1 MLIGFGMPTPQSVA
15 LVGGT
20 WLTADGGAALFDG
33 KPARRARIARTGA
46 LSVNITLAE
55 AVVPGIVAVL
65 GLNVPAGVTVRAAGA
80 TGQTVRLPTGTVC
93 AWLFPTGTAAVS
105 SVAVQIE
112 TTVANVEV
120 GEIAIFRTVDVGIT
134 DGWAV
139 APIDASTHTRTKGGQ
154 VNTVA
159 GAVYRRLTA
168 TLSGRATA
176 VVRKGGLAGTDWE
189 TVAMAM
195 AGRQRACVVPQ
206 YRDIQTKVF
215 DPVLAARAA
224 MYGHA
229 TQLPSAENISRQ
241 YFSGYLEFEEIPA

>member
-1 MLIGFGMPTPQSVA
+1 MPATQSLA

-46 LSVNITLAE
+46 LSIKITLADV
-55 AVVPGIVAVL
+55 VVPGIVAVL
-65 GLNVPAGVTVRAAGA
+65 GLNLPAGVTVRAAGA
-80 TGQTVRLPTGTVC
+80 TGKTVRLPTGAVC
-93 AWLFPTGTAAVS
+93 AWLFPGGTAAVS
-105 SVAVQIE
+105 SVAVEIE
-112 TTVANVEV
+112 TTAANVEV
-120 GEIAIFRTVDVGIT
+120 GEIAIFRAVDVGIT

-139 APIDASTHTRTKGGQ
+139 AAVDASTHTRTKGGQ
-154 VNTVA
+154 VNTVT

-168 TLSGRATA
+168 TLSGRATE

-189 TVAMAM
+189 TVALAM

-206 YRDIQTKVF
+206 YRDIQTKAL
-215 DPVLAARAA
+215 DPALAARAA

-241 YFSGYLEFEEIPA
+241 YFSGYIEFEEIPA